1 MLWYIFFQARGHQSE
16 ECLYLQK
23 IVSNPQ
29 IVYCKL
35 FLFVGHNDKDC
46 QAYKLLEERT
56 IETYFMKGDEKAQV
70 ERGNAQFNQSR
81 DGLCGHGRGVF
92 C

>member
-1 MLWYIFFQARGHQSE
+1 M
-16 ECLYLQK
+16 
-23 IVSNPQ
+23 
-29 IVYCKL
+29 
-35 FLFVGHNDKDC
+35 
-46 QAYKLLEERT
+46 LEERT

-92 C
+92 CWGRGQLIFFNCSYPITSGKWEISDQKNDQNPHINDHFWFGDRGG